1 MVTKDNAF
9 FDATFEEKPVKKT
22 YLDKELNLF
31 NNFDSAL
38 IQSKKIIEQPI
49 NLKIDLKGIITSST
63 PNSNI
68 ATISIDDN
76 ELNLYSEGQE
86 ISKGIKL
93 LKINIDN
100 IVIQF
105 GNNKKIIYL
114 DEKNKFTYLIDKSN
128 DDGRLDLIDKFLE
141 SKWEKEVIDFQNL
154 QVLEKN
160 C

>member
-1 MVTKDNAF
+1 MHINRLIDYILISCIVISAAFWLPRIIFF
-9 FDATFEEKPVKKT
+9 FDSTLEEKPVKKT

-31 NNFDSAL
+31 SNFDSAL
-38 IQSKKIIEQPI
+38 KQSKKVIEQPI
-49 NLKIDLKGIITSST
+49 NFKIDLKGIITSST

-68 ATISIDDN
+68 ATISIDNN

-100 IVIQF
+100 IVIQT

-114 DEKNKFTYLIDKSN
+114 DEQK
-128 DDGRLDLIDKFLE
+128 
-141 SKWEKEVIDFQNL
+141 
-154 QVLEKN
+154 
-160 C
+160 

>member
-1 MVTKDNAF
+1 MQINRLIDYILISCIVISSAFWLPRIMFF

-31 NNFDSAL
+31 TNFDSAL
-38 IQSKKIIEQPI
+38 IQSKKVIEQPI

-68 ATISIDDN
+68 ATISIDN
-76 ELNLYSEGQE
+76 KELNLYSEGQE

-100 IVIQF
+100 IVIQS

-114 DEKNKFTYLIDKSN
+114 DEKK
-128 DDGRLDLIDKFLE
+128 
-141 SKWEKEVIDFQNL
+141 
-154 QVLEKN
+154 
-160 C
+160 

>member
-1 MVTKDNAF
+1 MQINRLIDYILISCIVISSAFWLPRIMFF

-31 NNFDSAL
+31 TNFDSAL
-38 IQSKKIIEQPI
+38 IQSKKVIEQPI

-68 ATISIDDN
+68 ATISIDNN

-100 IVIQF
+100 IVIQS

-114 DEKNKFTYLIDKSN
+114 DEKK
-128 DDGRLDLIDKFLE
+128 
-141 SKWEKEVIDFQNL
+141 
-154 QVLEKN
+154 
-160 C
+160 